1 MGSSDVQLP
10 LNLGF
15 IGLGNMGLPM
25 FSNLVSKLPETY
37 TVHFYDVLPGSM
49 ERGLKESGA
58 VAKLDPCGNSR
69 EVAERSDMI
78 ISMVPEGK
86 HVRAVYLTP
95 ETGVLSAADLNGKIL
110 IDSSTIDTA
119 TSIEVGDQTKAR
131 HPNTFFYDAPVS
143 GGTAG
148 AARGTITFMIG
159 SVETDPNLP
168 TLKAL
173 MSLMGGNI
181 FTCGG
186 RSLGLTAKFCNNY
199 LSSSITLL
207 NAEMFNFAIKSGM
220 DPRTLQKILAVST
233 GCNRNQ
239 ERANPVPG
247 LSPEAPSSRQ
257 YKPGFKIEYVKKDI
271 GLTIDACERVGAK
284 LFVGPQTWNTY
295 VEAGKDPRCAGLD
308 SKVIYRYI
316 GGDEDWRSKFP
327 E

>member
-1 MGSSDVQLP
+1 M
-10 LNLGF
+10 
-15 IGLGNMGLPM
+15 
-25 FSNLVSKLPETY
+25 LV
-37 TVHFYDVLPGSM
+37 
-49 ERGLKESGA
+49 
-58 VAKLDPCGNSR
+58 
-69 EVAERSDMI
+69 
-78 ISMVPEGK
+78 SMVPEGK

-95 ETGVLSAADLNGKIL
+95 ETGVLAAADLRGKIL

-119 TSIEVGDQTKAR
+119 SSIEVGDETKAR
-131 HPNTFFYDAPVS
+131 HPDAFFYDAPVS

-148 AARGTITFMIG
+148 AKRGTITFMIG

-168 TLKAL
+168 LLKAL
-173 MSLMGGNI
+173 MSLMGANI

-199 LSSSITLL
+199 LSSSMTLL

-247 LSPEAPSSRQ
+247 LSPEAPSSRG

-271 GLTIDACERVGAK
+271 GLTIEACKRVGAK
-284 LFVGPQTWNTY
+284 LCVGPTTWNAY
-295 VEAGKDPRCAGLD
+295 VEAGQDPRCAGMD
-308 SKVIYRYI
+308 SKVIYRWI
-316 GGDEDWRSKFP
+316 GGDEEWQNKFP